1 MMIQLIETIA
11 IQNGEIK
18 NLYYHQQRYQ
28 QAMRYLTQS
37 SHNFD
42 LPYIEIPPEFLTG
55 LIRCRLNYNQENY
68 HYEFFLYQAREIK
81 SYQCVVDDKI
91 DYRYKYANRQTL
103 ESLLAQKGESD
114 DIIII
119 QQGKVTDSS
128 IGNLLFLKQGQWFS
142 PQTPLLAGTQRAKLL
157 AEHRIQLIDIEYH
170 QITQFERMMMVNALN
185 PFDEQ
190 RSIEIS
196 PHSIRG
202 IR

>member
-1 MMIQLIETIA
+1 MIQLIETIA
-11 IQNGEIK
+11 IQNGEIQ

-37 SHNFD
+37 SHDFD

-68 HYEFFLYQAREIK
+68 YYEFFPYQAREIK

-91 DYRYKYANRQTL
+91 DYRYKYANRQAL

-157 AEHRIQLIDIEYH
+157 AEHQIQLIDIEYH